1 MCPMC
6 ITTNNMIH
14 VCTMI
19 NHIEVKEDRAANWNH
34 MLTVYCV
41 KDKLSSRCWEVGHRS
56 TSFEC
61 IRALVLYL
69 ICW

>member
-1 MCPMC
+1 
-6 ITTNNMIH
+6 MIH

-41 KDKLSSRCWEVGHRS
+41 KDKLSSRCWEVGRRS